1 MDLYTTL
8 VCVLAVIFTIV
19 LSLVVILAIQLRRRY
34 FEQVT
39 KKSVIDKPFT
49 PQERESLTNLQLKRL
64 ASVSE
69 ELQEGLDNVF
79 EEQEISTIDAS
90 RVSFSLYHN
99 PGEDI
104 LVLDIW
110 SVSDTPSD
118 FIKGYVEAQLF
129 PSDFETGQFHTS
141 VREPQENIVVFNE
154 SFGIPNVSSDMI
166 ANVYLKLFLFETYGL
181 ITPKCVGHTVFSL
194 NDVPWNPFGKTQF
207 KQELRRHEM
216 GESPPTPA
224 MTTDEESP
232 VSSPSR
238 AGKGELYIS
247 LRYQRKSGRINV
259 VVLKGENIQRG
270 NVLQSD
276 PYVKI
281 KLLYLGEVIEKKHTK
296 SQRRNSTP
304 CWNEP
309 FVFNIDEEKGLN
321 NYELIFL
328 VRRRDLLSPHS
339 TLGVVRIGAQVGGAG
354 QSHWYAMMAK
364 GNLMRQV
371 ARRHRIQ

>member
-34 FEQVT
+34 FEQLT
-39 KKSVIDKPFT
+39 KKSVIDEPFT
-49 PQERESLTNLQLKRL
+49 PQERESLTKQQLKRL

-69 ELQEGLDNVF
+69 ELEKGRDNVF

-90 RVSFSLYHN
+90 QVSFSLYHN

-110 SVSDTPSD
+110 SVSDTPPD

-129 PSDFETGQFHTS
+129 PSDFEAGQFHTS

-166 ANVYLKLFLFETYGL
+166 ANVYLKLFLFKTYGV
-181 ITPKCVGHTVFSL
+181 ITPKCVGHTVFAL

-216 GESPPTPA
+216 VESPSTPA

-238 AGKGELYIS
+238 ANKGELYIS

-270 NVLQSD
+270 NVLQSGKELFLMAE
-276 PYVKI
+276 KI
-281 KLLYLGEVIEKKHTK
+281 I
-296 SQRRNSTP
+296 
-304 CWNEP
+304 C
-309 FVFNIDEEKGLN
+309 
-321 NYELIFL
+321 
-328 VRRRDLLSPHS
+328 
-339 TLGVVRIGAQVGGAG
+339 
-354 QSHWYAMMAK
+354 
-364 GNLMRQV
+364 
-371 ARRHRIQ
+371 